1 MTWAVAKRASGTRR
15 PGAPPASSGHVRD
28 EEGFG
33 LGRKTGLWLMRQ
45 EIVPEMLTDATVVV
59 FDVLLATTTL
69 LAIAEHGARSIRAVA
84 TLAEAE
90 ALRVGP
96 DGPRI
101 LGGEQGGYKA
111 PGMDR
116 GPLPTEYP
124 PEVVAGRDV
133 VFVSTNGT
141 PTLAAVAPAR
151 TVLLGCLRNAPAV
164 ARVLDARTTE
174 DLYLIC
180 AGSRG
185 HASWEDFLAA
195 AAVLDAIAD
204 PGELNDAAL
213 IARDF
218 GARHRGALGTL
229 LPRGRVGRWLAAR
242 GYADVLAYAGEVG
255 ASDLVL
261 EATVDGI
268 RPVSAAHPAR
278 RGA

>member
-1 MTWAVAKRASGTRR
+1 VALR
-15 PGAPPASSGHVRD
+15 
-28 EEGFG
+28 
-33 LGRKTGLWLMRQ
+33 RKTGLWLMRQ
-45 EIVPEMLTDATVVV
+45 EIVPEVLDGATVVV

-69 LAIAEHGARSIRAVA
+69 LAIAENGARSIRAVA

-90 ALRVGP
+90 ALREGP
-96 DGPRI
+96 DGPRV

-151 TVLLGCLRNAPAV
+151 MVLLGCLRNAPAV
-164 ARVLDARTTE
+164 ARYLDANNQD
-174 DLYLIC
+174 DLYLVC

-195 AAVLDAIAD
+195 AAVLAAMQD

-218 GARHRGALGTL
+218 GERHREDLGAL

-242 GYADVLAYAGEVG
+242 GYADVLAYAGDVG
-255 ASDLVL
+255 ASELVL
-261 EATVDGI
+261 AAAADGV
-268 RPVSAAHPAR
+268 RPVSPVR
-278 RGA
+278 R